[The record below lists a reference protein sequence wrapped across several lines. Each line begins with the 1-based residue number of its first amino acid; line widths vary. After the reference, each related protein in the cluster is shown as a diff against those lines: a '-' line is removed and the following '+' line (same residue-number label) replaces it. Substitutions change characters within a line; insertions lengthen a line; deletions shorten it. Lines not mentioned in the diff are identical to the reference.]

1 MVKLLTII
9 GARPQIIKASA
20 LSRAIRQQFADQVA
34 EVLVHTGQ
42 HYDENMSAVFFEE
55 LEIPQPHYNLQ
66 VGSGSHGQQT
76 AKMIMG
82 IEEILDK
89 EKPTYVVIFG
99 DTNSTLAGAIAASK
113 IQVPIVHIEA
123 GLRSNNKR
131 MPEEIN
137 RIVSDHV
144 STYLFTPTQAGT
156 DNLKK
161 EGFQLTNL
169 PPYTIDRPGV
179 FRVGDIM
186 YDNSLHFSELAAQR
200 TTILEKL
207 HVQAGDYILVTIHR
221 NANTD
226 DSNRLNGIFRALQL
240 ITVTYSVKLVLPL
253 HPRTA
258 KQMKALLEPVLY
270 RAIHTN
276 PSIILIPPVSFLEM
290 TTLEKNAQ
298 RIITDSGGVQKEA
311 YFFRKPCLILRAETE
326 WIEIVKEGAAIL
338 CGADPER
345 ILDAYAHFETNPAI
359 SFVSLYGDG
368 TAAYQIID
376 ILLGEDGNK
385 QKANKFIPPSKF
397 LL

>member
-1 MVKLLTII
+1 MKLLTII

-20 LSRAIRQQFADQVA
+20 LSRAIRQQFADQIT

-55 LEIPQPHYNLQ
+55 LEIPQPDYNLQ

-82 IEEILDK
+82 VEEILEK
-89 EKPTYVVIFG
+89 ENPTYVVIFG

-113 IQVPIVHIEA
+113 RHVPIVHIEA
-123 GLRSNNKR
+123 GLRSYNKR

-161 EGFQLTNL
+161 EGFLLTNS
-169 PPYTIDRPGV
+169 PPYTIDRPGI
-179 FRVGDIM
+179 FQVGDIM
-186 YDNSLHFSELAAQR
+186 YDNSLYFSELAAQR

-207 HVQAGDYILVTIHR
+207 NVQGGDYTLITIHR

-226 DSNRLNGIFRALQL
+226 DSNRLNGIFRALQI
-240 ITVTYSVKLVLPL
+240 ITATYSVKLVLPL

-258 KQMKALLEPVLY
+258 KQMNALLEPELY
-270 RAIHTN
+270 QAIHTN
-276 PSIILIPPVSFLEM
+276 PNIILIPPVSFLEM

-311 YFFRKPCLILRAETE
+311 YFFKKPCLILRAETE

-338 CGADPER
+338 CDADPYR
-345 ILDAYAHFETNPAI
+345 ILGAYAHFETNPVI
-359 SFVSLYGDG
+359 PFISLYGDG

-385 QKANKFIPPSKF
+385 PTTNKFLPSSKF

>member
-20 LSRAIRQQFADQVA
+20 LSRAIRQQFANQVT

-55 LEIPQPHYNLQ
+55 LEIPQPQYNLQ

-89 EKPTYVVIFG
+89 EKPNYVVIFG

-113 IQVPIVHIEA
+113 LQVPIIHIEA
-123 GLRSNNKR
+123 GLRSYNKR

-144 STYLFTPTQAGT
+144 STYLFTPTQTGT

-161 EGFQLTNL
+161 EGFQLTSS
-169 PPYTIDRPGV
+169 PPYTIDSPGV
-179 FRVGDIM
+179 FQVGDIM
-186 YDNSLHFSELAAQR
+186 YDNSLYFSELADQR

-207 HVQAGDYILVTIHR
+207 HVQASDYTLVTIHR

-226 DSNRLNGIFRALQL
+226 DSNRLNCIFRALQL
-240 ITVTYSVKLVLPL
+240 ITATYSVKLILPL

-258 KQMKALLEPVLY
+258 KQMNTLLEPDLY
-270 RAIHTN
+270 QAIHTN
-276 PSIILIPPVSFLEM
+276 PNIILIPPVSFLEM

-326 WIEIVKEGAAIL
+326 WIEILTEGAAIL
-338 CGADPER
+338 CDADPER
-345 ILDAYAHFETNPAI
+345 ILEAYAHFETNPAI
-359 SFVSLYGDG
+359 SFVSLYGNG
-368 TAAYQIID
+368 TAAYQIIYT
-376 ILLGEDGNK
+376 LLSEGRSQLQLN
-385 QKANKFIPPSKF
+385 
-397 LL
+397 